1 MVGKLTSDAKL
12 SGSKA
17 PVLMGEA
24 HPSFGDSRND
34 LMAQVLNAQGK
45 GNYQTSQFTG
55 SEPADWGNE
64 LESTIIR
71 KAVERLGIDKYDDEV
86 TEVYSYGD
94 MFSVSLDGI
103 LFNPDPKIISSSPG
117 IILMNGQDRMGLVG
131 NGIIESK
138 LTSAPYTEVP
148 PPYRGPWQLQMQML
162 SYGCDWG
169 VIATLYQGTR
179 LVLNV
184 YEANKEQQSAL
195 IEAAE
200 DFYSRLDGPDWYP
213 AMDGA
218 DASRTYGNGEDDL
231 PPVDLEPIADIAL
244 EYYEARRAAKATEA
258 YYKSLE
264 PALMDHMA
272 KHENAFL
279 NDENGERLFEVKW
292 PTRTTKPQPEKII
305 PAKPGKVERQR
316 SLTISAKWMGDDE

>member
-1 MVGKLTSDAKL
+1 M
-12 SGSKA
+12 
-17 PVLMGEA
+17 
-24 HPSFGDSRND
+24 
-34 LMAQVLNAQGK
+34 
-45 GNYQTSQFTG
+45 
-55 SEPADWGNE
+55 
-64 LESTIIR
+64 
-71 KAVERLGIDKYDDEV
+71 
-86 TEVYSYGD
+86 
-94 MFSVSLDGI
+94 
-103 LFNPDPKIISSSPG
+103 
-117 IILMNGQDRMGLVG
+117 
-131 NGIIESK
+131 
-138 LTSAPYTEVP
+138 
-148 PPYRGPWQLQMQML
+148 
-162 SYGCDWG
+162 
-169 VIATLYQGTR
+169 
-179 LVLNV
+179 LNV

-264 PALMDHMA
+264 PKLMDHMA

-305 PAKPGKVERQR
+305 PAKPGKVERQK